1 MRTTTAELTAEI
13 LKLPSEEI
21 AQVVE
26 ALLDRIDP
34 ISPEV
39 DKIWVREAEE
49 RIDAFEQGKISA
61 VDAESAM
68 NRLREGLKD

>member
-13 LKLPSEEI
+13 LKLRSEKI

-34 ISPEV
+34 VSPEV
-39 DKIWVREAEE
+39 DKIWAREAEE

-68 NRLREGLKD
+68 NRLRKGLKD

>member
-13 LKLPSEEI
+13 LKLRSEEI

-34 ISPEV
+34 VSPEV
-39 DKIWVREAEE
+39 DKIWAREAEE

-68 NRLREGLKD
+68 NRLRKGLKD